1 MQNNKTSVEHF
12 NLDVWCSFILQLR
25 VKLLNNKECTST
37 LSDGL
42 L

>member
-1 MQNNKTSVEHF
+1 MRNNKNSVVHF
-12 NLDVWCSFILQLR
+12 NLDARCSFILQLR
-25 VKLLNNKECTST
+25 VKLLNNKECTSA